1 MLYILYNYV
10 VNWPWYAITLFLLG
24 AYHFYVIAGYFL
36 GGGGKKFIVFVVKA
50 LNVNIL
56 QTIEE
61 IIDYLYLQYKQQP
74 QK

>member
-1 MLYILYNYV
+1 MVCHYIISAWSLSLLRNSGV
-10 VNWPWYAITLFLLG
+10 FL
-24 AYHFYVIAGYFL
+24 
-36 GGGGKKFIVFVVKA
+36 GGGKKFIVFVVKA